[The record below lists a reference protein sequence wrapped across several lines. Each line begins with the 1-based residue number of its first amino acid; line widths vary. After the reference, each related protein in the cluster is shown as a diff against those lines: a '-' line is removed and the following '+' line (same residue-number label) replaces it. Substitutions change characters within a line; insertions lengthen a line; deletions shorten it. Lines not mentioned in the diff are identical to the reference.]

1 MNLVKFNFGGQPIF
15 LDDLRQI
22 QENSILG
29 VQLMLKGLLGNY
41 DDGVLGITD
50 PPNDDGSTPKF
61 QAGQFY
67 VYHAGEIYS
76 VSIAASLVGK
86 TFDILLGEYKL
97 HINSEKYYSDQRTMD
112 NGSTAYCREQKT
124 GVLMPLSEGSSSDYT
139 YKYARNL
146 VWGLKQRLN
155 QYQ

>member
-1 MNLVKFNFGGQPIF
+1 MNLVKFNLGGQPIF
-15 LDDLRQI
+15 LDDLRKI

-41 DDGVLGITD
+41 DEGVLGITV
-50 PPNDDGSTPKF
+50 PPNDDGSIPKF

-76 VSIAASLVGK
+76 VSIAASLVGIP
-86 TFDILLGEYKL
+86 FDMLHGVYKL

-112 NGSTAYCREQKT
+112 NGSTAYCREENT
-124 GVLMPLSEGSSSDYT
+124 GVLMPSDEGSSSDYT
-139 YKYARNL
+139 YSYTRNL
-146 VWGLKQRLN
+146 VWRLKQRMDPYL
-155 QYQ
+155 